1 MNKRICFL
9 FTLLLVLA
17 TFSAAALPAQA
28 QSSAPSPYD
37 VIAAVNV
44 LRAARGLSALQA
56 NGSLMAA
63 AQGHSDY
70 MSANAIISHTGAGGS
85 SPQSRAVAAGYGGG
99 AGVTVTENIAVA
111 QVATAVDT
119 IVNSIWGDSLHM
131 STMLS
136 SSYTH
141 IGVGISVAGGQAY
154 YALKAGN
161 VSGGQV
167 NPPANSTPAA
177 PGAPQAAQSTEQIN
191 YTLQTAQ
198 PEDDG
203 SIVHEVLPGQAPWS
217 IAIAYG
223 IKIVDLA
230 ALNNLNPDNPIIY
243 AGQKL
248 IIQAASTPTIT
259 PTITETSIPATR
271 TPSATLTERPPTRI
285 PTITVTTT
293 PTEKPLLPEI
303 GLLQSFDRRTMGI
316 GIIAVCGLGLLMI
329 IISSLRKK

>member
-1 MNKRICFL
+1 MNKRL
-9 FTLLLVLA
+9 SSLLALLLVFAFLC
-17 TFSAAALPAQA
+17 TAAFRVQG

-37 VIAAVNV
+37 VIAAVNA
-44 LRAARGLSALQA
+44 LRAARGLAALQA

-70 MSANAIISHTGAGGS
+70 MSANSIISHTGVGGS
-85 SPQSRAVAAGYGGG
+85 SPRDRAVAAGYGGG

-131 STMLS
+131 NTMLS

-141 IGVGISVAGGQAY
+141 IGVGVSVVDGQAY

-161 VSGGQV
+161 ISGGQV
-167 NPPANSTPAA
+167 NPSQNSTPAA
-177 PGAPQAAQSTEQIN
+177 PGAPQAAQPTQQIS

-198 PEDDG
+198 PDDDG

-248 IIQAASTPTIT
+248 VIRAASTPTIS

-271 TPSATLTERPPTRI
+271 TPSPTLTQRPPTSS
-285 PTITVTTT
+285 PTTIVTIT

-303 GLLQSFDRRTMGI
+303 GLLQSFDRRTMGV